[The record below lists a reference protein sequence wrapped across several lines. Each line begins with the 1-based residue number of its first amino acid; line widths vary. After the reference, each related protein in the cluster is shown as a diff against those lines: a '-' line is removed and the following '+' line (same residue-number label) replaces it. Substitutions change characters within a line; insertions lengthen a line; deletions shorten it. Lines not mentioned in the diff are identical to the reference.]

1 MYIYQT
7 LPSGIPADED
17 WNNVTEGMRII
28 ELDGHPAPVVGIR
41 YKATDK
47 VPQSM
52 GAARTESGRLAGPRS
67 KDILDFEYWA
77 DRPSGLCGGQ
87 RARTSL
93 KEDFAVSASLGLHE
107 SAPAL
112 AERRKGSVI

>member
-28 ELDGHPAPVVGIR
+28 ELDGRPAPVVGIR
-41 YKATDK
+41 YKAADK
-47 VPQSM
+47 APQSM

-67 KDILDFEYWA
+67 KEEPDVQYWA

-87 RARTSL
+87 RARTTF
-93 KEDFAVSASLGLHE
+93 KEDFAVSAFLLTI
-107 SAPAL
+107 A
-112 AERRKGSVI
+112 